1 MRPFPASTLE
11 PNAFGPRLR
20 HVAIGLGVAL
30 SLFSADL
37 AKADGWRAR
46 VVARVDPLEPF
57 RASPVHARVGERVEL
72 AVILIADDGAIHG
85 SVDRVSLRRRR
96 VRTPAG
102 PLPEGA
108 EVGWQRVTPRLL
120 HVDHAPPNPGI
131 ATFSNNVLT
140 GPEHGEWLGY
150 DRLEYEMAPVPTA
163 ARRTADDHLIVS
175 AAAPTRVGLDYGGA
189 GSNWFAA
196 RVLLPD
202 GEIIATPDADDVDR
216 YGLSSDVLRVSFRDG
231 DDYLGWL
238 SSYFNVPN
246 LFGSAGPSDRRHQT
260 ERYVGADCA
269 DVLVGALR
277 ASGEEVGYTSISG
290 LDDLARSVTEVLL
303 LDDDGVVRAL
313 DGQPVEVR
321 WGDAIAPGD
330 LVVINYEDDPSGQL
344 PRRWDHIGALV
355 RDRGPGGAANGL
367 LDGADVI
374 RHMGYYGLTDAPLST
389 QGRIRLRVWRW
400 RL

>member
-1 MRPFPASTLE
+1 
-11 PNAFGPRLR
+11 
-20 HVAIGLGVAL
+20 LGVAL
-30 SLFSADL
+30 SLFSTDL
-37 AKADGWRAR
+37 AQADGWRAR
-46 VVARVDPLEPF
+46 VVARVDPDEPF
-57 RASPVHARVGERVEL
+57 RAAPVQARVGERVEL
-72 AVILIADDGAIHG
+72 AVILIDDDGAIHG
-85 SVDRVSLRRRR
+85 AVDRVSLRRRR

-108 EVGWQRVTPRLL
+108 EVGWRRVTPRLL
-120 HVDHAPPNPGI
+120 HTDYAPPNPGI
-131 ATFSNNVLT
+131 ATFSNNILT

-150 DRLEYEMAPVPTA
+150 DRLEYEMAPVPSA
-163 ARRTADDHLIVS
+163 ARRTPDGHLIVS
-175 AAAPTRVGLDYGGA
+175 AAAPTRIGFDYGGA

-202 GEIIATPDADDVDR
+202 GEIVATPDADDVDR
-216 YGLSSDVLRVSFRDG
+216 YGLSPEVLRVSFRGG

-290 LDDLARSVTEVLL
+290 IDDLARSVTEVLI
-303 LDDDGVVRAL
+303 LDADGVVRAL
-313 DGQPVEVR
+313 DGQPVEVG
-321 WGDAIAPGD
+321 WGDDIAPGD

-344 PRRWDHIGALV
+344 PRRWDHVGALV
-355 RDRGPGGAANGL
+355 RDQSPGGAANGR

-374 RHMGYYGLTDAPLST
+374 RHMGYFGLTDATLST